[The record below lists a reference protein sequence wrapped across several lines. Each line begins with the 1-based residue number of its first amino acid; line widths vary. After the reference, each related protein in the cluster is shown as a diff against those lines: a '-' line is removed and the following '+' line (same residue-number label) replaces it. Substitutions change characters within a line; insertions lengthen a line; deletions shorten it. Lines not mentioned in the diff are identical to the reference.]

1 MINQY
6 SSSND
11 LSKNNKSSYDG
22 AKPHSPTFQSQQLNN
37 LGSDR
42 ENYNLENLSQQILGM
57 GFGGGQDFSN
67 IMFNYTG
74 TLSHEDAPISTQG
87 NQQTAPHLHEV
98 MLEHLPNQMA
108 SGQTSTNNNSMS
120 VRTIN
125 LKKEINSLDQEIIM
139 LQNSLKDALN
149 RKEPIVS
156 LLH

>member
-6 SSSND
+6 SSSKD
-11 LSKNNKSSYDG
+11 LSNNKSLNDG
-22 AKPHSPTFQSQQLNN
+22 KTRSPTFQSQQLNN
-37 LGSDR
+37 NNNIGSDR
-42 ENYNLENLSQQILGM
+42 ENYNLENLGKQIIGM
-57 GFGGGQDFSN
+57 GFGGQDFSN
-67 IMFNYTG
+67 IMFSYTG

-87 NQQTAPHLHEV
+87 NQQTAPHLHED

-108 SGQTSTNNNSMS
+108 SGQNSTNNNSMS

-149 RKEPIVS
+149 RKEPIMS